1 MNLFPLQ
8 PKLISTCKLKA
19 SSRSMSAAFT
29 ITLILLISACSFKTL
44 YNRLD
49 YMIPSYVE
57 GMVSLDDVLEK
68 KVEQRAEVLVS
79 WHRNTQLIQYADLL
93 RTFQHDMASPL
104 DEQRVLQHI
113 ATMLQLWSALENEI
127 NEEMAELL
135 PLLNAEQREELFES
149 IEDKNEDFY
158 DEYVDLD
165 DDERIDQYID
175 TSIDNFENWLGY
187 LTNSQERAIEQAMP
201 GLTDSA
207 ALRLEQRRLWQNS
220 IRQILD
226 STDTNNI
233 KTERLRQFFD
243 RFSMNDQPQL
253 AAASDNNIRIFA
265 QLTADIFNQAT
276 DEQKTFFKNKTDEYI
291 QIFTELAEN
300 R

>member
-1 MNLFPLQ
+1 
-8 PKLISTCKLKA
+8 
-19 SSRSMSAAFT
+19 
-29 ITLILLISACSFKTL
+29 
-44 YNRLD
+44 
-49 YMIPSYVE
+49 MIPSYVE

-79 WHRNTQLIQYADLL
+79 WHRNTQLMQYADLL
-93 RTFQHDMASPL
+93 RTFQQDMASPL